1 MQKSIRKA
9 PTMAK
14 KKDFTNPMGF
24 FFSQES
30 IDQAEKTEQPI
41 KEEKPSSKRTTK
53 KRTAPPAQDDLPKR
67 EKKSQRVQIL
77 LKPTLYAEL
86 RQRAYEEDLSVNEAI
101 SRAIKAYLKE
111 RK

>member
-1 MQKSIRKA
+1 
-9 PTMAK
+9 MAK

-30 IDQAEKTEQPI
+30 IDQAENTEAPA
-41 KEEKPSSKRTTK
+41 EEKRPSSKRATK
-53 KRTAPPAQDDLPKR
+53 SSKPIKDNVPQR
-67 EKKSQRVQIL
+67 ERKTQRVQIL
-77 LKPTLYAEL
+77 LQPSLFSEL
-86 RQRAYEEDLSVNEAI
+86 RQRAYEDDMSVNEAI

>member
-1 MQKSIRKA
+1 
-9 PTMAK
+9 MAK

-30 IDQAEKTEQPI
+30 IEQAEKPQEAIEEQ
-41 KEEKPSSKRTTK
+41 KPAP
-53 KRTAPPAQDDLPKR
+53 KRTARKSKPANDPPRR
-67 EKKSQRVQIL
+67 EKKTQRVQIL
-77 LKPTLYAEL
+77 LQPTLFNEL
-86 RQRAYEEDLSVNEAI
+86 RQRAYEEDMSVNEAI